1 MPSGEEMNETSRPP
15 ILTFSSVTPPAL
27 TPFGPLLRQAR
38 AEQHGVAGVEED
50 AVGGPFA
57 EEHVGAD
64 DGHVGDDRVAQHPR
78 EHVLLQHELL
88 FDAAAHAVVQ
98 PAQGDQVLR
107 VAAPLGQ
114 RVLQPEEVGEA
125 AEADVKTL
133 GRHAHGDRLDL
144 HVGGRFGQLKRR
156 RLERPAA
163 SG

>member
-1 MPSGEEMNETSRPP
+1 M
-15 ILTFSSVTPPAL
+15 
-27 TPFGPLLRQAR
+27 
-38 AEQHGVAGVEED
+38 EED

-78 EHVLLQHELL
+78 EHRLLQHELL
-88 FDAAAHAVVQ
+88 FHAAAHAAVEA
-98 PAQGDQVLR
+98 AQGDQVLR

-114 RVLQPEEVGEA
+114 RVLQPEEIGEA

-144 HVGGRFGQLKRR
+144 HVGR
-156 RLERPAA
+156 RLGHCKSAA
-163 SG
+163 D